1 MTSVEFVEKALIGS
15 LLNDSTRRDDA
26 PWLRAE
32 DFTNPLCR
40 ALWRHIESGD
50 PPQCQP
56 RTDLVD
62 LSDALGRESELH
74 PHLRSPA
81 ELATLQFQAPEK
93 RAVVEYGRI
102 LLEATIRRDVTA
114 MGLRLESLAT
124 GEPEQIVDRVANA
137 LASLEGL
144 DRSWQA
150 TKSGQPQVSPEL
162 PEVSSP
168 LNTQA
173 NSRMTDSHIWSA
185 LSAGNGIDQ
194 QLAEKAVIGA
204 AVHDWPTHA
213 RSKVLGTVRGYEFT
227 DARAAATWQAVEHLA
242 EHDAPIDE
250 ITVAWQSM
258 RARSRTGDGLTL
270 QELRETRD
278 AALFHEAGAIRL
290 ARSTLARVAA
300 QAKIAVT
307 RCAQDLRLSPAV
319 LIDSAAT
326 HHVAVAAVAQRLTGE
341 AFPSESLDA
350 IKNQLL
356 DRRHR
361 NPAQVASTSAP
372 CEPPSSYTADLRPS
386 HTSP

>member
-1 MTSVEFVEKALIGS
+1 MTSAEFVEKALIGS

-56 RTDLVD
+56 PTDLVD

-81 ELATLQFQAPEK
+81 ELATLQFQAPQR

-102 LLEATIRRDVTA
+102 LVEATIRREVTA
-114 MGLRLESLAT
+114 MGLRLESLAM
-124 GEPEQIVDRVANA
+124 GEPEEIINRVANA
-137 LASLEGL
+137 LASLDVLE
-144 DRSWQA
+144 RSWQA
-150 TKSGQPQVSPEL
+150 TMSEQAQVGSEL
-162 PEVSSP
+162 LEVSSP
-168 LNTQA
+168 LDTQA
-173 NSRMTDSHIWSA
+173 SSRTTGSHIWSA
-185 LSAGNGIDQ
+185 LSAGKEIDQ
-194 QLAEKAVIGA
+194 QMAEQAVIGA
-204 AVHDWPTHA
+204 AVHDWPTDA
-213 RSKVLGTVRGYEFT
+213 RSKVLGTVRGYDFT

-250 ITVAWQSM
+250 ITVAWQSL
-258 RARSRTGDGLTL
+258 RGRSRTGDGLTL

-278 AALFHEAGAIRL
+278 AALFHEAGAVRL
-290 ARSTLARVAA
+290 AKSTLARVAA

-307 RCAQDLRLSPAV
+307 RGAEDLRLSPAV
-319 LIDSAAT
+319 LMDSAAT

-341 AFPSESLDA
+341 PYTSESLAA
-350 IKNQLL
+350 IAKKLL
-356 DRRHR
+356 DRTHPT
-361 NPAQVASTSAP
+361 PAQVASTSAP
-372 CEPPSSYTADLRPS
+372 CERPSSYTADLKPS
-386 HTSP
+386 HISP